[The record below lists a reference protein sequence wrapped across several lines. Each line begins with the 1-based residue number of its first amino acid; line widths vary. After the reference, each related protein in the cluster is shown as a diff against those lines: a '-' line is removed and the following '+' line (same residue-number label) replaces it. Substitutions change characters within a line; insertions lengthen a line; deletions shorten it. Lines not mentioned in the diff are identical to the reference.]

1 MSNGGNI
8 SGGTGRGMAWFLGT
22 LGSLSVVAFL
32 VWVLNNTT
40 RPADL
45 AAARAVERAKFR
57 AEVEQASAVVLQN
70 YTWKDKTKGV
80 VSLPIERAMDLVA
93 QEWQN
98 PAQARAAMISRI
110 EELTAPPPE
119 PENPY
124 E

>member
-1 MSNGGNI
+1 MSNASYTNGGE
-8 SGGTGRGMAWFLGT
+8 GRASAWFLGT
-22 LGSLSVVAFL
+22 LGSLCVIGFL

-45 AAARAVERAKFR
+45 AAARAVERAQFR
-57 AEVEQASAVVLQN
+57 AEVEQAAAVLVQN
-70 YTWKDKTKGV
+70 YSWKDKTKGV
-80 VSLPIERAMDLVA
+80 VNLPIERAMELVA

-98 PAQARAAMISRI
+98 PAQARAAMISRV